1 MVRIL
6 LFAASAVLLIRFY
19 RRQQQDGNT
28 DELRFPVRKTDIAVP
43 AAGAVFTAVY
53 DVVILYNS
61 AAEPETAAV
70 LRTLKLYIVDIALL
84 VFTLSRVI
92 LQLKQKRKEKIKR

>member
-6 LFAASAVLLIRFY
+6 LFTASAAVLFRFY
-19 RRQQQDGNT
+19 RSRKKRGDSG
-28 DELRFPVRKTDIAVP
+28 ELKFPVRKIDIAVP
-43 AAGAVFTAVY
+43 AAGVLFTAVY

-61 AAEPETAAV
+61 SAGAETAAV
-70 LRTLKLYIVDIALL
+70 LGTLKLYIVDIALL

-92 LQLKQKRKEKIKR
+92 LQLKQKRKEKIRK